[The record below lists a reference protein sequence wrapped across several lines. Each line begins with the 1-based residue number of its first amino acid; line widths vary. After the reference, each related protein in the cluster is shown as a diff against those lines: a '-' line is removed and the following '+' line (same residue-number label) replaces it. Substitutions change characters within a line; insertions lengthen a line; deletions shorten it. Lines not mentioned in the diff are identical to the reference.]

1 MRILYFILFFTLR
14 YSLRIFYPRIKVV
27 NSPKSF
33 FRRTIYVSNHPASF
47 MDPLTIAALRL
58 PIVFFMTRAD
68 IFTPIMKP
76 ILWAS
81 QMLPIYRQHD
91 GGDTRDKNVE
101 AFKKASNVLKNGR
114 GLLIFGEG
122 FTDDV
127 FIRRLKPVKKGAAK
141 IGFETLEKLDW
152 KKKIYMAAVGT
163 NYSEPNQMRSDLL
176 IATSDE
182 FCLNDYR
189 DMYEENPSKA
199 ITEVTRRVEALMK
212 EQITHIEDK
221 DQAELHE
228 QMMILTRKGMNAHSF
243 DRSLSLLKRWHYSQN
258 LANWLNAQNVDG
270 NEKLSQLKEGLA
282 SYFKQ
287 IKALRLED
295 KYIFWK
301 QENPQG
307 NRFSEVLWMILLF
320 PFALI
325 GFLHCGPWYLLIKRF
340 VEKSFRRPVFWG
352 SVKLVAGKIV
362 IGLVNLPV
370 IWLFYYFVYPS
381 WWLSIGYYFSIG
393 LLGLAA
399 YMWHVHFVSFKK
411 KGSLNKT
418 NIDHFIKSRKALVE
432 QIESIVPSDL

>member
-1 MRILYFILFFTLR
+1 
-14 YSLRIFYPRIKVV
+14 
-27 NSPKSF
+27 
-33 FRRTIYVSNHPASF
+33 
-47 MDPLTIAALRL
+47 MDPLAIAALRF

-76 ILWAS
+76 ILWAC

-91 GGDTRDKNVE
+91 GGDTRDKNAQ

-141 IGFETLEKLDW
+141 IGFETLEKLNW

-189 DMYEENPSKA
+189 EMYEENASKA
-199 ITEVTRRVEALMK
+199 ISEVTRRVEALMK

-221 DQAELHE
+221 HQAEFHE

-258 LANWLNAQNVDG
+258 LANWLNTQNVEG
-270 NEKLSQLKEGLA
+270 NEKLSQLKDNLSA
-282 SYFKQ
+282 YFKQ
-287 IKALRLED
+287 IKETGLED
-295 KYIFWK
+295 KYIYWK
-301 QENPQG
+301 QENRQG
-307 NRFSEVLWMILLF
+307 SRLIETLSMLLLF
-320 PFALI
+320 PFALL
-325 GFLHCGPWYLLIKRF
+325 GFFHCGPWYILIKRF

-370 IWLFYYFVYPS
+370 IWLFYYFIYPS

-399 YMWHVHFVSFKK
+399 YTWHLNFVSFKK
-411 KGSLNKT
+411 KGVINKT
-418 NIDHFIKSRKALVE
+418 NIKHLIENRKALVE
-432 QIESIVPSDL
+432 RIETIVPSDI